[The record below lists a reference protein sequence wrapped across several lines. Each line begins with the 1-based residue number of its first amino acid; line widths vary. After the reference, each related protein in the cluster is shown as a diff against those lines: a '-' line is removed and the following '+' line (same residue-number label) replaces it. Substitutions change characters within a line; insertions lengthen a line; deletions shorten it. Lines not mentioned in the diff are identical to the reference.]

1 MPNRPLPPSS
11 IDSSKKKFRHDS
23 TEQNFFCRHDI
34 KTMGKVNRRV
44 WVYFQKKALIK
55 KTHILFKQV
64 KDERFEIEEEK
75 NKMAARF
82 YCDDPTVDFPHLVSI
97 TTRSKIHIEA
107 HNILLKIR
115 NGASGGSCNRLAKLI
130 SIHKN
135 QLKKIGT
142 DNYSANVLFYT
153 KMLDAIATN
162 HHWLQVL
169 NAS

>member
-1 MPNRPLPPSS
+1 MLNLSFCPFRICCN
-11 IDSSKKKFRHDS
+11 KKKFRHDS
-23 TEQNFFCRHDI
+23 TEQNFFCRHEI
-34 KTMGKVNRRV
+34 KRMGKVNRRV

-55 KTHILFKQV
+55 KTHGLFKQLQ
-64 KDERFEIEEEK
+64 DERFEIEEEK

-115 NGASGGSCNRLAKLI
+115 SGASGGSCNRLAKLI
-130 SIHKN
+130 SVHKN

-142 DNYSANVLFYT
+142 QNYSANTKFYT
-153 KMLDAIATN
+153 EMLDAIATN